1 MANVNIQLVEGIP
14 CAQEF
19 QGLIR
24 SQDVRQT
31 EKDKVKVWACFRPG
45 DVVKASVVR
54 LLMFLLLARQS
65 MISSIRFH
73 WEMYD
78 PTF

>member
-1 MANVNIQLVEGIP
+1 MANVNIQLVEGTP

-19 QGLIR
+19 QGIIR

-45 DVVKASVVR
+45 DVVKASVVG
-54 LLMFLLLARQS
+54 FLPFLNVA
-65 MISSIRFH
+65 
-73 WEMYD
+73 
-78 PTF
+78 